1 LVTSRPLGLPRSV
14 RAASPEAHR
23 ELVED
28 GGDRDGRIYL
38 SDTVQVGLVYQ
49 RLAGGWRTPGWYR
62 MMRER
67 FLAEMLPASA
77 QPLHGGQW
85 PYVVAAPSLDAPGLL
100 YNVHAVVMTR
110 RGG

>member
-1 LVTSRPLGLPRSV
+1 MVARRVPSEVPEPSQPGVIAADPR
-14 RAASPEAHR
+14 
-23 ELVED
+23 
-28 GGDRDGRIYL
+28 YL

-49 RLAGGWRTPGWYR
+49 RLAGGWGTPGWHR

-85 PYVVAAPSLDAPGLL
+85 PYVVAAPLLDAPGLL

-110 RGG
+110 RSG